1 MNEDIRAAV
10 QRLKRERIIAAAV
23 ELFYL
28 RGFGRTTLD
37 QVAGRMGVSK
47 PFIYVHF
54 RSKGELLAAICG
66 QGIGVS
72 LEAIDRA
79 LAADGPER
87 DKLAAFA
94 HDFML
99 AALDKRKHITIYT
112 REEKML
118 ASADREAIARKRREF
133 DRKLASLL
141 DEGVGNGE
149 FDIAETPPAALAIGG
164 IASWAS
170 VWFRPGGRLTAQ
182 EIAYRTVPLV
192 LSMVNGAAPV
202 AGRDS
207 RRGRA

>member
-1 MNEDIRAAV
+1 MTEDIRTAV
-10 QRLKRERIIAAAV
+10 LRLKRERIIAAAV

-37 QVAGRMGVSK
+37 QVAERMGVSK
-47 PFIYVHF
+47 PFIYTHF
-54 RSKGELLAAICG
+54 RSKSELLAAICG
-66 QGIGVS
+66 QGIGAS

-79 LAADGPER
+79 LAADGPQR

-94 HDFML
+94 NDFML
-99 AALDKRKHITIYT
+99 AALDRQKHITIYT

-149 FDIAETPPAALAIGG
+149 FDIAEIPIAALAIGG

-170 VWFRPGGRLTAQ
+170 VWFRQGGRLTAQ
-182 EIAYRTVPLV
+182 EIAHRMVPLV
-192 LSMVNGAAPV
+192 LSMMNCATRAA
-202 AGRDS
+202 
-207 RRGRA
+207 RRERA